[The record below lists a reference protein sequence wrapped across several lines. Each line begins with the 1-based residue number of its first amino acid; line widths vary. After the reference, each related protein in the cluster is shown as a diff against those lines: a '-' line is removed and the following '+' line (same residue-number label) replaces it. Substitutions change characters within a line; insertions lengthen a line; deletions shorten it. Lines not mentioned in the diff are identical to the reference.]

1 VTEKDA
7 PDPVT
12 AQHGAPPTESVPPAL
27 AMDGIRI
34 ATLAM
39 LGVHTIAVIVLSVF
53 LVTNVQSQ
61 RQVNECY
68 QQATDQIISWA
79 NAAVPAARSDRQAQR
94 ELLLNNLSGGD
105 PRAAIERYLAK
116 LDEADRERSISPFP
130 TQRCAR

>member
-12 AQHGAPPTESVPPAL
+12 ALRGNPPAESVPPAL
-27 AMDGIRI
+27 AMDVIRI
-34 ATLAM
+34 ATLVM
-39 LGVHTIAVIVLSVF
+39 LGVHTIAVVVLSVF

-68 QQATDQIISWA
+68 QDVVDQIVTWA
-79 NAAVPAARSDRQAQR
+79 NAAVPAGRSDRQAQR
-94 ELLLNNLSGGD
+94 ELLLNNLAGGD
-105 PRAAIERYLAK
+105 PRAAIERYLTK
-116 LDEADRERSISPFP
+116 LDEADRERSTSPFP